1 MRKSEGQIIK
11 KKKIAGKIWTKKRF
25 FKKRK
30 DSCTKERFW
39 RRKKAIQ
46 MHWRCNTVF
55 SLRKAGIFDL
65 DLFFLEEGIE
75 GLEERKKKNR
85 GN

>member
-1 MRKSEGQIIK
+1 
-11 KKKIAGKIWTKKRF
+11 
-25 FKKRK
+25 
-30 DSCTKERFW
+30 
-39 RRKKAIQ
+39 

-75 GLEERKKKNR
+75 GLEERKKKTGGIEEVGARSIKEWVHILHVNLQLEVLA
-85 GN
+85 ND